1 MKKYLILIAVSLL
14 SGCTL
19 LSSSTQLSRL
29 DAPKSLKH
37 NSKHYYLNFQ
47 KDLDSVA
54 RYVYFEKKEN
64 SSNWK
69 SAVELLLDRNE
80 EERSLAERIALRKR
94 VYKNTGVEHFD
105 LYEQDNTLYAF
116 VIYPPSEQHNNWQI
130 NVAKGKDIDD
140 CGFVQ
145 YQYSLKIPKTKK
157 MMNMGKVK
165 LIGYLKKYVVDKELQ
180 KMSKAKWQWG
190 CKNKDAQ

>member
-1 MKKYLILIAVSLL
+1 MKKYFILIAVSLL

-19 LSSSTQLSRL
+19 FSSPAELSRL

-37 NSKHYYLNFQ
+37 NSKQYYLNFQ

-64 SSNWK
+64 SANWK
-69 SAVELLLDRNE
+69 SAVELLLDRNK
-80 EERSLAERIALRKR
+80 EERSLAERITLRER
-94 VYKNTGVEHFD
+94 VYKKTGVEHFD
-105 LYEQDNTLYAF
+105 LYEQENTLYAF
-116 VIYPPSEQHNNWQI
+116 VIYPPSEQHNNWQV
-130 NVAKGKDIDD
+130 NVAKGKDVEG

-157 MMNMGKVK
+157 MMNMGKIK

-180 KMSKAKWQWG
+180 RMRKEKWQWV
-190 CKNKDAQ
+190 CKSRDSQ